1 MALGENENMV
11 MPVTPMGGYGNG
23 GNCFGGDYW
32 WIILLFLA
40 FGGWGNGAWGGN
52 GGGMNGL
59 YPWLNNSNELTSGFR
74 DQALTSGIGS
84 IQNALTAGFG
94 DVQNA
99 LCGGF
104 AGVNAA
110 IANAQYGTS
119 QQLFQNQLSDIQ
131 AFNALQAALAQCC
144 CENRQAIADL
154 KYSLATEACNNR
166 QAIADAKQTILD
178 KMCADKIDAKNEKIA
193 ELQAQILRMQ
203 SAAETDLQTRT
214 ILAGQQNGI
223 NALEQYL
230 APVPRPAYVV
240 QNPNCCPQQG
250 CQYMM

>member
-1 MALGENENMV
+1 MAIGEGENMV
-11 MPVTPMGGYGNG
+11 MPVTPMNGNGYGNG
-23 GNCFGGDYW
+23 CFGGDYW

-40 FGGWGNGAWGGN
+40 FGGFGN
-52 GGGMNGL
+52 GGFGSNGNNSL
-59 YPWLNNSNELTSGFR
+59 YPWLNSSNELTSGFR
-74 DQALTSGIGS
+74 DQMLNSSIGDIQNTLTS
-84 IQNALTAGFG
+84 GFG

-119 QQLFQNQLSDIQ
+119 QQLFQNQMADMQS
-131 AFNALQAALAQCC
+131 FNALQAALAQCC

-154 KYSLATEACNNR
+154 KYTLAAEACNNR
-166 QAIADAKQTILD
+166 QAVADAKQEILNQ
-178 KMCADKIDAKNEKIA
+178 MCNDKIDAKNEKIA

-223 NALEQYL
+223 SALEQYL
-230 APVPRPAYVV
+230 APVPRPAYIV
-240 QNPNCCPQQG
+240 QNPNCCSQQG
-250 CQYMM
+250 CNFMM